1 MIEQA
6 ILIGLAAW
14 RIASLLVNE
23 DGPFNVFGR
32 LRGLLGLNT
41 PGEITG
47 FLPTLFGCIWC
58 ISIWT
63 ALAMWGLWELEPIAV
78 VVIAAMSVALTIERW
93 MSNG

>member
-6 ILIGLAAW
+6 ILIGLATW

-23 DGPFNVFGR
+23 DGPFNVFLQFR
-32 LRGLLGLNT
+32 HLLGLDKI
-41 PGEITG
+41 GEIKG
-47 FLPTLFGCIWC
+47 FLPTLFGCVWC

-63 ALAMWGLWELEPIAV
+63 AVAMWGLWELEPIAV
-78 VVIAAMSVALTIERW
+78 MMIAAMTIALTVERW

>member
-14 RIASLLVNE
+14 RVASLFVNE
-23 DGPFNVFGR
+23 DGPFGVFDKF
-32 LRGLLGLNT
+32 RGLLGLNT
-41 PGEITG
+41 TGEIKG
-47 FLPTLFGCIWC
+47 FLPSLFSCVYC
-58 ISIWT
+58 LTIWT

-78 VVIAAMSVALTIERW
+78 MVIAAMSVALTVERW